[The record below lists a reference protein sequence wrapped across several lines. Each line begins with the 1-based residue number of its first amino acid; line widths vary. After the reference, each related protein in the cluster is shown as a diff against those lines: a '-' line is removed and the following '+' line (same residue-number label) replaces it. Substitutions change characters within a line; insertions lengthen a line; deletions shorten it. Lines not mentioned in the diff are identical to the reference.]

1 MLHPSPLPKYRGGSP
16 IQNQIINGEKKSAV
30 SIFIMNQDLDAGP
43 ICRQEEISL
52 CGNLDNIFDRIV
64 IAGTKLTLDMLENGL
79 NPYEQDH
86 NLATYHERRRPW
98 QSEITIDELESQS
111 AEYLYNKIRMLQDP
125 YPNAYIVGKDGQKLY
140 IKEAILDDDS

>member
-16 IQNQIINGEKKSAV
+16 IQNQIINGEDKSAV

-52 CGNLDNIFDRIV
+52 GGNLDNIFERIV
-64 IAGTKLTLDMLENGL
+64 ITGTKLTLDMLRNGF

-86 NLATYHERRRPW
+86 NLATYYERRKPW
-98 QSEITIDELESQS
+98 QSEITIDELKSQS

-140 IKEAILDDDS
+140 IKEATLEEDP